1 MKTVGE
7 ILSEARKAKNL
18 TITDLSRLTKIDER
32 YIKALEEG
40 DCDKF
45 PPQTFVKGF
54 IRNLSLSLDKNPD
67 QMIAIY
73 RRDYQNDCSKPKK
86 RHRFNLNLPLFQRTQ
101 LLLIISAAFIFFGY
115 LGFQYRTV
123 ILPPKL
129 EIIQPQDK
137 QVLTSPVTIEGL
149 TSTDSTIL
157 IDDRQKINPDESGHF
172 ITNISAETGMIE
184 IKITATNRFGRSTT
198 KTIPITILS
207 Q

>member
-18 TITDLSRLTKIDER
+18 SIEKLSELTKIDER
-32 YIKALEEG
+32 YIRALESD

-54 IRNLSLSLDKNPD
+54 IRNLSLALDKDPD
-67 QMIAIY
+67 QMIAIF
-73 RRDYQNDCSKPKK
+73 RRDYQTNCQTPPK
-86 RHRFNLNLPLFQRTQ
+86 RHRLNLNLPLFHRTQ
-101 LLLIISAAFIFFGY
+101 ILLIITITLVFFGY

-123 ILPPKL
+123 LLPPNL

-137 QVLTSPVTIEGL
+137 QVLTSPVVIEGIA
-149 TSTDSTIL
+149 SVDSTIL
-157 IDDRQKINPDESGHF
+157 INETQKASPDDSGHF
-172 ITNISAETGMIE
+172 LSKITAENGNIEV
-184 IKITATNRFGRSTT
+184 KITATNRFGRSTT